1 MDEVL
6 LTFHCV
12 PHEADAIAGLLRTL
26 TGQPVHVRAETVHG
40 RDFGDA
46 DVTEQ
51 VMGTLSRM
59 AVDVVAAHAQAEEIV
74 AAVAASRRAHPVRW
88 QMTAVLARGRIA

>member
-1 MDEVL
+1 MDEIL

-12 PHEADAIAGLLRTL
+12 PHEADTIASLLRTL
-26 TGQPVHVRAETVHG
+26 TGQPVHVRAETVYG

-51 VMGTLSRM
+51 VKGTLSRM
-59 AVDVVAAHAQAEEIV
+59 AVEVVAGRAQTEEIV

-88 QMTAVLARGRIA
+88 QTIAVLARGRMA